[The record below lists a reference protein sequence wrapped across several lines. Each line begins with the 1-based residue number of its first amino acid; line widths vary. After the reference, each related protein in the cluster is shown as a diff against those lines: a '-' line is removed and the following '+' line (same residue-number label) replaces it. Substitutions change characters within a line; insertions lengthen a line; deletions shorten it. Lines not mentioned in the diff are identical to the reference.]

1 MPESMIRNDIDET
14 YMPDGTV
21 VSVPV
26 ARASRDTWEPLQIK
40 ALFTPDEWLLART
53 VVPDIFE
60 ALTLTFNPIPTDAV
74 IENLRLLVPSVLTGA
89 RFTEM
94 TGRGI

>member
-1 MPESMIRNDIDET
+1 MPESMIRNDLDET

-21 VSVPV
+21 IAVPV

-40 ALFTPDEWLLART
+40 ALFTPAEWSLARAAVSDT
-53 VVPDIFE
+53 FE
-60 ALTLTFNPIPTDAV
+60 AITLTFDPIQTETV
-74 IENLRLLVPSVLTGA
+74 IEHLRMLVPSVLTEA
-89 RFTEM
+89 RFTEI

>member
-14 YMPDGTV
+14 YIPDGTV

-40 ALFTPDEWLLART
+40 ALFTPAEWSLART
-53 VVPDIFE
+53 AVPDIFE
-60 ALTLTFNPIPTDAV
+60 ALTLTFDPIQTETV
-74 IENLRLLVPSVLTGA
+74 IENLRLLVPSVLTET
-89 RFTEM
+89 RFTEI
-94 TGRGI
+94 TGRTV

>member
-21 VSVPV
+21 VAVPV

-40 ALFTPDEWLLART
+40 ALFTTDEWSLART
-53 VVPDIFE
+53 AATTTFE
-60 ALTLTFNPIPTDAV
+60 NLTLTFHAIDTETV
-74 IENLRLLVPSVLTGA
+74 IEHLRLLVPSVLTEA
-89 RFTEM
+89 RFTEI
-94 TGRGI
+94 TGRAA